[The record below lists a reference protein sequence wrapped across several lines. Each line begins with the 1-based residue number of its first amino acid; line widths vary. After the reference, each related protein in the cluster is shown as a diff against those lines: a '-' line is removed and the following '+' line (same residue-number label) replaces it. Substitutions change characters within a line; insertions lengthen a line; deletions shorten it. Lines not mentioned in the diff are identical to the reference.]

1 MTGIHR
7 SLAKPDRTFFLFGAR
22 GTGKSTWLKQHFPAT
37 QIIDLLDTEIQL
49 QLTACP
55 YELESMIIDRGPA
68 EWVVLDEVQKVP
80 ALLDEVHRLIE
91 ANRWRFAL
99 CGSSARKLKRG
110 GADLL
115 AGRAIIRSME
125 SFTSAELGDTFRVD
139 EVLEW
144 GSLPVVW
151 SATVQEKPDILSAYV
166 ETYLREEIREES
178 AVRNYAP
185 FVRFL
190 TIAGQLNGQVLNAQ
204 NVARDAMVPRS
215 NVTGYFAILKDTW
228 LAHMLPAYR
237 PGLKVREAAHPKFYW
252 FDAGVARAA
261 AGLLRDPLEKAWH
274 GFALETLI
282 YHELRVYNQVSATHR
297 PLFYYRTASGTEVDF
312 VIETRKRQIGVEPE
326 IIAIEIKH
334 ATQWKRQ
341 WERTMRDLAAQPGI
355 RVQKM
360 IGVYMGDRPL
370 HYDGVDVLPVAD
382 FLARLH
388 AGEIYR

>member
-1 MTGIHR
+1 MKDVLR

-37 QIIDLLDTEIQL
+37 QIVDLLDTEIQL
-49 QLTACP
+49 QLTARP
-55 YELESMIIDRGPA
+55 HDLESMIGNCGTDQ
-68 EWVVLDEVQKVP
+68 WVVLDEVQKIP
-80 ALLDEVHRLIE
+80 TLLEEVHRLIE
-91 ANRWRFAL
+91 AKQWRFAL

-115 AGRAIIRSME
+115 AGRALTRSME
-125 SFTSAELGDTFRVD
+125 SFTSAELGNAFQAN

-144 GSLPVVW
+144 GALPVVW
-151 SATVQEKPDILSAYV
+151 SATLEERPDILSAYV
-166 ETYLREEIREES
+166 DTYLREEIREEG

-190 TIAGQLNGQVLNAQ
+190 AIAGQLNGQILNAQ

-215 NVTGYFAILKDTW
+215 NVTGYFSILQDTW

-252 FDAGVARAA
+252 FDPGVARAA
-261 AGLLRDPLEKAWH
+261 AGLLRDPLEKTWL

-282 YHELRVYNQVSATHR
+282 YHELRVYNQSSASHR
-297 PLFYYRTASGTEVDF
+297 PLFYYRTASGTEIDF
-312 VIETRKRQIGVEPE
+312 VIETRKRQMGVEPE
-326 IIAIEIKH
+326 IIAIEVKYSS
-334 ATQWKRQ
+334 QWKRQ
-341 WERTMRDLAAQPGI
+341 WERTMRDLAAQSGI
-355 RVQKM
+355 RVRKM
-360 IGVYMGDRPL
+360 IGVYMGSRPL

-382 FLARLH
+382 FLAHLH
-388 AGEIYR
+388 AGVIYG